1 MASES
6 ETFAFQAEINQLLSL
21 IINTFYSNK
30 EIFLRELISNASD
43 ALDKIRFESLT
54 DKSKLEAQPEFF
66 IHIVPDKSSNTL
78 SIIDS
83 GIGMTKSDLVNNLG
97 TIARSGTKEFME
109 ALAAGADVS
118 MIGQFGVGF
127 YSAYL
132 VAERVVVTTKHND
145 DEQYVWESQAGGSF
159 TVTRDTSGENLGRGT
174 KLTLFL
180 KEDQVVVSDRVVDSP
195 CVLVTGEY
203 GWTANMERIMKA
215 QALRDSNMSGYM
227 SSKKTMEINPENPIM
242 EELRKRADA
251 DKNDKSVKDLVLLLF
266 ETALLT
272 SGFSLDDPNT
282 FGNRIHRMLKLGLSI
297 DEDEAPG
304 DGDSEMPPLE
314 EDAEGSKMEE
324 VD

>member
-1 MASES
+1 MAEGQMADA

-30 EIFLRELISNASD
+30 EIFLRELISNSSD

-54 DKSKLEAQPEFF
+54 DKSKLDAQPELF
-66 IHIVPDKSSNTL
+66 IRIVPDKVNKTL

-83 GIGMTKSDLVNNLG
+83 GVGMTKADLVNNLG

-109 ALAAGADVS
+109 ALQAGADVS

-132 VAERVVVTTKHND
+132 VAEKVIVTTKHND
-145 DEQYVWESQAGGSF
+145 DEQYIWESQAGGSF
-159 TVTRDTSGENLGRGT
+159 TVTKDVNGEPLGRGT
-174 KLTLFL
+174 KMTLFL
-180 KEDQVVVSDRVVDSP
+180 KEDQ
-195 CVLVTGEY
+195 
-203 GWTANMERIMKA
+203 A
-215 QALRDSNMSGYM
+215 QALRDSSMGSYM
-227 SSKKTMEINPENPIM
+227 SSKKTMEINPDNPIM
-242 EELRKRADA
+242 EELRKRAEA

-272 SGFSLDDPNT
+272 SGFSLEDPNT
-282 FGNRIHRMLKLGLSI
+282 FGGRIHRMLKLGLSI
-297 DEDEAPG
+297 DEEEG
-304 DGDSEMPPLE
+304 G
-314 EDAEGSKMEE
+314 EDAEMPTLEEEDVEESKMEE